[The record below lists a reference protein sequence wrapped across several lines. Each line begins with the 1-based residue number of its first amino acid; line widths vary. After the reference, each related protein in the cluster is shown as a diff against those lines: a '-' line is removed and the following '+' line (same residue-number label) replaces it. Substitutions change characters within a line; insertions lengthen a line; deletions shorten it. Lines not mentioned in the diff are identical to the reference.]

1 MSILDISGMLTKQ
14 NAITYGKNYLGNRL
28 NSIPSIKAI
37 PGLKD
42 LKIGGKSLSDMLG
55 VEIPC
60 TPPDTGGPWNLI
72 SYKTGQPIL
81 TFQSFLKG
89 SLQADAS
96 VVSDSIEQTSFA
108 SYNKVTSPKKYHFDL
123 AIKRQEFGTTI
134 FGQNPMAA
142 RTVPD
147 TFQQTYYRLEDLK
160 DSTEMFSFVSPSMEY
175 RNLTLSNY
183 SINWENTTDLII
195 VGLDCVEIREVQAA
209 YTKVDTSDLT
219 AAQETERQK
228 AEAERQKT
236 EVKASAD
243 SSGIGAADAAADGD
257 TDTVSTGDTQPEAP
271 SENTNKSTLRK
282 YGGIIWG

>member
-1 MSILDISGMLTKQ
+1 MSILDMVNKANVTAL
-14 NAITYGKNYLGNRL
+14 GKMYIGNRISNL
-28 NSIPSIKAI
+28 PSVKTL
-37 PGLKD
+37 PGLND
-42 LKIGGKSLSDMLG
+42 FKIGGKSLSDALG
-55 VEIPC
+55 IEIPC
-60 TPPDTGGPWNLI
+60 TPPDVGGQWNLI
-72 SYKTGQPIL
+72 SYRTGRPIL
-81 TFQSFLKG
+81 TFQSFLKA

-123 AIKRQEFGTTI
+123 AIKNKQFGTTS
-134 FGQNPMAA
+134 FGVNPIAA

-147 TFQQTYYRLEDLK
+147 TFQQAYYALEDLK

-183 SINWENTTDLII
+183 TINWENTTDLII

-219 AAQETERQK
+219 AAQESARQQ
-228 AEAERQKT
+228 AEAEKQKT

-243 SSGIGAADAAADGD
+243 SGSIGEPDATDD
-257 TDTVSTGDTQPEAP
+257 SNTDTVSTGDVQPEAP
-271 SENTNKSTLRK
+271 SENTNESTLHK
-282 YGGIIWG
+282 YGGTIWG